1 VVLSA
6 DLSMAAVLDW
16 ELCTTG
22 DPIADFAFYEAFSW
36 WKQACIVEGVYAGR
50 EGGMRHQRPVS
61 DIADRVDAMLDH
73 ARTPARAL
81 D

>member
-1 VVLSA
+1 
-6 DLSMAAVLDW
+6 MAAILDW

-22 DPIADFAFYEAFSW
+22 DPIADFPFYEAFSW
-36 WKQACIVEGVYAGR
+36 WKQACIVEGVYARRLAGR
-50 EGGMRHQRPVS
+50 EGGMRHQGPVS
-61 DIADRVDAMLDH
+61 YIADRVDAMLDH